1 MAKVL
6 SLRLRE
12 EVFLEAEDILR
23 KNRRSRNAYFNEA
36 IHFYNRMWKR
46 KLLKRVLATESALVA
61 DDSLSVLEAF
71 EQLEDEHPAEG
82 PPPPRPPRIG

>member
-6 SLRLRE
+6 SLKLRE

-36 IHFYNRMWKR
+36 IHFYNKMWKR
-46 KLLKRVLATESALVA
+46 KLLSSALARESALVA
-61 DDSLSVLEAF
+61 DDSLAVLEVF
-71 EQLEDEHPAEG
+71 ERMEDG
-82 PPPPRPPRIG
+82 LTQ